1 MVVETLGLWTPFGVK
16 TLKAISS
23 EASAIS
29 CIPFTRAFKNL
40 LEQLSV
46 KLWQFNAK
54 MVHAR
59 MQLEVE
65 DVFSWDLPVY
75 GRCV

>member
-23 EASAIS
+23 KASAIIS

-54 MVHAR
+54 MVHAAR
-59 MQLEVE
+59 VQLEGSCT
-65 DVFSWDLPVY
+65 DAARSRRRF
-75 GRCV
+75 